1 VSGRAGAALE
11 RALVLS
17 QQLIAAAER
26 SDLQEL
32 ARLDAER
39 LRLLQSAEPERGSLS
54 ADDRLIL
61 AQVSELNDRA
71 IGLMEH
77 NRRGKQRDLD
87 MAALGRRAVAA
98 YSATGPER

>member
-1 VSGRAGAALE
+1 MSGRAGAALE

-39 LRLLQSAEPERGSLS
+39 LRLLQSA
-54 ADDRLIL
+54 
-61 AQVSELNDRA
+61 
-71 IGLMEH
+71 
-77 NRRGKQRDLD
+77 
-87 MAALGRRAVAA
+87 
-98 YSATGPER
+98 